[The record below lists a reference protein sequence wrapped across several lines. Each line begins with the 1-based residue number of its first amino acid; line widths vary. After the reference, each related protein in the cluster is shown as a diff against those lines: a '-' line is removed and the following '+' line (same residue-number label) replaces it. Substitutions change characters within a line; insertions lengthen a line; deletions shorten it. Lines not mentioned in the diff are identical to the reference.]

1 MQRQFTQPMK
11 YFLSAKKLVVE
22 DPDGT
27 SNKADDAAFHRNF
40 EMMKVLIAHCIEPEI
55 GIPTMTDFKDGP
67 AGAAAAIADLGE
79 GHAASVEE
87 AEGDED
93 EALDGTPIDNGDD
106 MDGRD
111 RLAIPDHG
119 DAHGSDDIDGTRR
132 SLHEDVPHPSDVFS
146 AEELASFDAE
156 DVADR
161 ADNEERDLEME
172 LEEFMQAELGK
183 DYPCETQ
190 TEEKPGAA
198 SPSKVR
204 KSIVNDAAELPE
216 ELRELLAEGGNV
228 VDATETLKQ
237 QRELK
242 KAAKASIPK
251 QKKASPKKKSAD
263 PSKNDKP
270 AKELK
275 RKATPKKKSADP
287 SKNHEPAKELKR
299 KASVLLENEV
309 SLSTPPAATTREAE
323 PGSDPMQ
330 KTAQGPRA
338 PKAKARAKANDAAA
352 SKSKGKKE
360 TPEQR
365 QAIADM
371 NIPRIRELAAEFPE
385 LQPAI
390 GFTGKPH
397 VKVDKKKGGS
407 TVSWSKH
414 GGPSGRT
421 QGRIQ
426 EGKNRLSAKLRL
438 LQIDESNR
446 LTYDRNRYSEQDL
459 ESTVGFFLAMQ
470 QTLRIKKK
478 GGWVFIDTG
487 SEVAAARMGNWLVA
501 GLPQS
506 AMDLARLLEQ
516 LKSGILQVP
525 QLPIQCQDWA
535 EADLLP
541 VKTYLEEAVVEGKH
555 GKAAA
560 DVGRMDTR
568 STMSW
573 IGAGSQ
579 NSPNGHAVPELELTE
594 LLELSK
600 DELGKAIFL
609 DSQCL
614 GPGSKAFRDFVLTE
628 FLDDMAEPI
637 LDTTT
642 ARNVE
647 ALSQVY
653 RLTVELVKDAKEAA
667 EAKQEYLNSYNKVKA
682 TAEKSADKVMKAA
695 ELETDKAKAGRKKMI
710 AKSWLAKELE
720 ALDVKMAS
728 VTERAEGS
736 ATIAAAKLHALI
748 GHLRKTASM
757 SRSFWEQMEAWHEMD
772 ATRAMSNSLKHGAL
786 QAVPEAAAVPA
797 AVAETQMETQ
807 RSIAAEAL
815 EQEAEAP
822 TLAVQDPYS
831 QDAEAPTLAVQDP
844 YSQDGPEAP
853 TLAAQNPSSQD
864 GPEAPTLTVQNP
876 SSQDGPEAPTLAA
889 AVQNP
894 ISQDG
899 PEAPTTLAAVQ
910 NPISQDGAEAPTLAA
925 AVQNP
930 ISQDGAE
937 APTLAA
943 VPNPISQD
951 GAEAPTLAAAVPNPP
966 SQDGPE
972 AGAPAAVPNPTS
984 QDGPE
989 AGAPAAVPNP
999 TSQDGPEANA
1009 PTAVP
1014 NPISPDGPEAATL
1027 AAVQNPNS
1035 QDGPEAATLA
1045 AVQNPNSQDGPEAA
1059 TAAVQNPNSQDGPEA
1074 SAGAQVPRA
1083 L

>member
-1 MQRQFTQPMK
+1 MYRDHK
-11 YFLSAKKLVVE
+11 
-22 DPDGT
+22 
-27 SNKADDAAFHRNF
+27 
-40 EMMKVLIAHCIEPEI
+40 
-55 GIPTMTDFKDGP
+55 PT
-67 AGAAAAIADLGE
+67 
-79 GHAASVEE
+79 
-87 AEGDED
+87 
-93 EALDGTPIDNGDD
+93 
-106 MDGRD
+106 
-111 RLAIPDHG
+111 
-119 DAHGSDDIDGTRR
+119 
-132 SLHEDVPHPSDVFS
+132 
-146 AEELASFDAE
+146 
-156 DVADR
+156 
-161 ADNEERDLEME
+161 
-172 LEEFMQAELGK
+172 
-183 DYPCETQ
+183 
-190 TEEKPGAA
+190 
-198 SPSKVR
+198 
-204 KSIVNDAAELPE
+204 
-216 ELRELLAEGGNV
+216 
-228 VDATETLKQ
+228 
-237 QRELK
+237 
-242 KAAKASIPK
+242 
-251 QKKASPKKKSAD
+251 AD
-263 PSKNDKP
+263 P
-270 AKELK
+270 
-275 RKATPKKKSADP
+275 
-287 SKNHEPAKELKR
+287 
-299 KASVLLENEV
+299 
-309 SLSTPPAATTREAE
+309 
-323 PGSDPMQ
+323 
-330 KTAQGPRA
+330 
-338 PKAKARAKANDAAA
+338 
-352 SKSKGKKE
+352 
-360 TPEQR
+360 
-365 QAIADM
+365 
-371 NIPRIRELAAEFPE
+371 
-385 LQPAI
+385 
-390 GFTGKPH
+390 
-397 VKVDKKKGGS
+397 
-407 TVSWSKH
+407 
-414 GGPSGRT
+414 
-421 QGRIQ
+421 
-426 EGKNRLSAKLRL
+426 
-438 LQIDESNR
+438 
-446 LTYDRNRYSEQDL
+446 
-459 ESTVGFFLAMQ
+459 
-470 QTLRIKKK
+470 
-478 GGWVFIDTG
+478 
-487 SEVAAARMGNWLVA
+487 
-501 GLPQS
+501 
-506 AMDLARLLEQ
+506 
-516 LKSGILQVP
+516 
-525 QLPIQCQDWA
+525 
-535 EADLLP
+535 
-541 VKTYLEEAVVEGKH
+541 GKH

-853 TLAAQNPSSQD
+853 TLTVQNPDSQDGPEAPALTVQNPDSQDGPEAPTLAAQNPSSQD

-930 ISQDGAE
+930 ISQ
-937 APTLAA
+937 
-943 VPNPISQD
+943 V
-951 GAEAPTLAAAVPNPP
+951 
-966 SQDGPE
+966 
-972 AGAPAAVPNPTS
+972 
-984 QDGPE
+984 
-989 AGAPAAVPNP
+989 
-999 TSQDGPEANA
+999 
-1009 PTAVP
+1009 
-1014 NPISPDGPEAATL
+1014 
-1027 AAVQNPNS
+1027 
-1035 QDGPEAATLA
+1035 
-1045 AVQNPNSQDGPEAA
+1045 
-1059 TAAVQNPNSQDGPEA
+1059 
-1074 SAGAQVPRA
+1074 
-1083 L
+1083 